1 MMVDIILAVYNG
13 EKYLKE
19 LLDSILNQSFSDFKI
34 IAGDDNSRDGSKSVL
49 EEYSKKFP
57 GKFELHFFDFEKSCA
72 KDNFL
77 RLLEYSHSDFI
88 MFADQDD
95 IWKENK
101 IEEALKALKNEDSSI
116 PLLYHTDLEVVDD
129 YRNTIEPSMFSMQKL
144 PKECMFS
151 NLLCQNNVTGCT
163 VMINAALRDM
173 VCFNNKDNIIM
184 HDWWLAL
191 IAKAFGKTVFD
202 NAAHIEYRQHGN
214 NEVGAKDVDSYEYLS
229 GRLKNTD
236 DVKKNIQDT
245 YVQAKEFYDCF
256 KDKLCDEHKEI
267 AHAYGEFLTVGKKEK
282 LKRLKKYNLWKNTA
296 KRRLAQ
302 ILWG

>member
-49 EEYSKKFP
+49 EEYSEKFP

-95 IWKENK
+95 IWKQNK

-116 PLLYHTDLEVVDD
+116 PLLYHTDLE
-129 YRNTIEPSMFSMQKL
+129 E
-144 PKECMFS
+144 
-151 NLLCQNNVTGCT
+151 LCQAEYMEKYRSQSEIIGDLKRRRVRRKHVGETSLS
-163 VMINAALRDM
+163 MR
-173 VCFNNKDNIIM
+173 FN
-184 HDWWLAL
+184 L
-191 IAKAFGKTVFD
+191 
-202 NAAHIEYRQHGN
+202 Q
-214 NEVGAKDVDSYEYLS
+214 
-229 GRLKNTD
+229 
-236 DVKKNIQDT
+236 
-245 YVQAKEFYDCF
+245 
-256 KDKLCDEHKEI
+256 
-267 AHAYGEFLTVGKKEK
+267 GKKHSFG
-282 LKRLKKYNLWKNTA
+282 
-296 KRRLAQ
+296 
-302 ILWG
+302 ILH